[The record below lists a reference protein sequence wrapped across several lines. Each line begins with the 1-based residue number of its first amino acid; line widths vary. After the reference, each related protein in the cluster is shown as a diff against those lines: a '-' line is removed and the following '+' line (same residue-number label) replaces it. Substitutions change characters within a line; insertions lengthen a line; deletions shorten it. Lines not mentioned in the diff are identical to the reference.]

1 MTSTIH
7 RRRAADPANRLIS
20 LAGRLLVL
28 ALAACAVC
36 CTTLTSVAAAAADSP
51 CSGFGGVTASC
62 SNASA
67 VAGTSDGEAKGEPEE
82 GEDGEGV
89 ASTEAIAEEAGTSP
103 PSNPGAGANVVVL
116 SHLKL
121 TSKATAALEHHQPSV
136 STVQFSFT
144 LSAPAK
150 VRVTLFKQTA
160 GHGRKQWAMLPDSLT
175 TNVGKGLVSRSLT
188 GHNRLSPGRYRL
200 TVKPLTGSSRSIYL
214 SARR

>member
-1 MTSTIH
+1 MTGTIH
-7 RRRAADPANRLIS
+7 RRRADDRVNRLTS
-20 LAGRLLVL
+20 LAGHLLVL
-28 ALAACAVC
+28 ALAACAMC
-36 CTTLTSVAAAAADSP
+36 CTTLTSVAAAADSP

-67 VAGTSDGEAKGEPEE
+67 VAGTSDEVEGEPEE

-89 ASTEAIAEEAGTSP
+89 ASTEAIAEEAGTGP
-103 PSNPGAGANVVVL
+103 PPNTGAGANVVVL

-121 TSKATAALEHHQPSV
+121 TSKTTAALERHQPSV

-160 GHGRKQWAMLPDSLT
+160 GRGRKQWTMLPDSLT
-175 TNVGKGLVSRSLT
+175 TKVGKGLVSRSLT
-188 GHNRLSPGRYRL
+188 GHHRLSPGRYRL

-214 SARR
+214 STRR